1 MQTMTDDEYRQALAL
16 FRYGL
21 IAEFI
26 QLPAGNR
33 GLYARLR
40 EKANA
45 EYTIPGSTRTRVAPE
60 TLRHWLKDYRRGGFD
75 ALLPKGRADRGQSRR
90 LPQAVADA
98 LVSLKDEQPG
108 LSIPQLIRALRE
120 SGAAPESVPLPAS
133 SVHRLLSRA
142 GLMHQH
148 PAQPSAQDRRR
159 FAFAQAGELWMSDV
173 MHGPSVA
180 VPGRGRRKA
189 YLIAFLD
196 DATRVVPYCAFA
208 CSENTQAFLPVF
220 KQALLRRGL
229 PQRLYVDNGANYR
242 SQHLALVCARLG
254 VALIHA
260 RPYQPQG
267 KGKMERWFRT
277 VRAQLISRLS
287 ATDTHSLD
295 SLNRRLWAWV
305 EGEYHLTPH
314 RGLEDQ
320 TPLDRWAMS
329 ADQVRLPGP
338 GLDLDALFLFEAKRR
353 VQRDRTVSLNGT
365 LFEAD
370 AALVGQVVTLRYDPA
385 LPASRGIEIWHD
397 GRFVERATPLDAYA
411 NCFVRRNRPTQNLDA
426 DAAPGA
432 PRSSRLALRDLAPN
446 QSDDKES
453 R

>member
-1 MQTMTDDEYRQALAL
+1 MTDEQYRHALAL

-26 QLPAGNR
+26 QLPAGSR

-40 EKANA
+40 EKARA
-45 EYTIPGSTRTRVAPE
+45 EYTIPGSKRTRVAPE

-75 ALLPKGRADRGQSRR
+75 ALLPKGRADRGRSRTV
-90 LPQAVADA
+90 PQALADA
-98 LVSLKDEQPG
+98 LMSLKDEQPA
-108 LSIPQLIRALRE
+108 LSIPQLIRAVRE
-120 SGAAPESVPLPAS
+120 SGAAPPGVPLPPS
-133 SVHRLLSRA
+133 TVHRLLSHA
-142 GLMHQH
+142 GLMHKP
-148 PAQPSAQDRRR
+148 PAEPSPQDRRR

-180 VPGRGRRKA
+180 IPGRGRRKT

-277 VRAQLISRLS
+277 LRAQLISRL
-287 ATDTHSLD
+287 AAADTASLD
-295 SLNRRLWAWV
+295 ALNRRLWAWV
-305 EGEYHLTPH
+305 EGEYHQSPH
-314 RGLEDQ
+314 RGLDDH

-353 VQRDRTVSLNGT
+353 VQRDRTVSLNGM

-370 AALVGQVVTLRYDPA
+370 AVLVGQIVTLRYDPA
-385 LPASRGIEIWHD
+385 LPASRGLEIWHE
-397 GRFVERATPLDAYA
+397 GRFVERARPLDAYA

-426 DAAPGA
+426 DAPPAA
-432 PRSSRLALRDLAPN
+432 PRTSRLALRELAPN
-446 QSDDKES
+446 KPDDEEP